1 MSAERGADPVRC
13 DPCSGE
19 GAPADASLS
28 LGAGRLG
35 HKPPMVAAR
44 PRPLLLMR
52 PSALRLRL
60 LTRLRR
66 VIAWEEPWD
75 WDIEEDV
82 ETVPAAV

>member
-1 MSAERGADPVRC
+1 
-13 DPCSGE
+13 
-19 GAPADASLS
+19 
-28 LGAGRLG
+28 
-35 HKPPMVAAR
+35 
-44 PRPLLLMR
+44 MR

-82 ETVPAAV
+82 ETVPTAV